1 MAAKKSKP
9 NTLAPQLSR
18 KKPRTIDGT
27 EIPPTLESALA
38 QGFEAIGHDAA
49 TKSVRGNVETLKG
62 TATFRQDGLSWLEC
76 PVTLTMSYDWS
87 RLRANQRT
95 SLFKL

>member
-1 MAAKKSKP
+1 MAARKFTP

-18 KKPRTIDGT
+18 KKLRAIGGT
-27 EIPPTLESALA
+27 EIPRTLESALDR
-38 QGFEAIGHDAA
+38 GFEAIGHDAI
-49 TKSVRGNVETLKG
+49 TKSVRGNVEMLKG
-62 TATFRQDGLSWLEC
+62 TATFRQDGLPWLEC
-76 PVTLTMSYDWS
+76 PVTLTMSYDWP